1 MPKSVDIADD
11 FALVTESCESV
22 KGKEKSKGPIFN
34 VKKSRM
40 MTSSDKARKINKEG
54 SFFKQFTV

>member
-1 MPKSVDIADD
+1 MPKRVDIADD
-11 FALVTESCESV
+11 FALVTESRESV
-22 KGKEKSKGPIFN
+22 KGNEKSKGLIFN

-40 MTSSDKARKINKEG
+40 MTSTDKTRKINKEG

>member
-54 SFFKQFTV
+54 SFFKQFTA